1 LGDPEDSMRVSEL
14 MQKAVKTVSLDAPVN
29 DAVVTLADSH
39 ISALPVVDGMGR
51 MVGVISSTDILTS
64 EAEAE
69 DAAARDTLLEDTT
82 VRDIMTRH
90 PLTVPPDADV
100 REAAQQM
107 LYADIHRLFVVDG
120 EHVVGVISTTDLM
133 RAVATGRL

>member
-1 LGDPEDSMRVSEL
+1 MRVREL
-14 MQKAVKTVSLDAPVN
+14 MQRAVKTVSLDAAVN
-29 DAVVTLADSH
+29 EAVVTLADSH
-39 ISALPVVDGMGR
+39 ISALPVVDGQGR
-51 MVGVISSTDILTS
+51 MVGVISSSDILTS

-69 DAAARDTLLEDTT
+69 DATAREALFEDTML
-82 VRDIMTRH
+82 RDIMTPH

-107 LYADIHRLFVVDG
+107 LYADIHRLFVVDS
-120 EHVVGVISTTDLM
+120 ERVVGVISTTDIM